1 MVCQRFATSNFVPE
15 CRRAFP
21 PSHVHASGKRFK
33 KSFRVPA
40 VILAAAMLAAC
51 AQSPVVRDGRTP
63 SSFQTVPRAPA
74 GSNRIAVACPTT
86 RPVAVT
92 RKHHVPRRTQYALGR
107 RSRGH
112 LSGGGETKSRGV
124 ASFYGHDSETASGE
138 KFDPNQLTAAHRT
151 LPFGTRLRVTNLTN
165 GRSVTVRVNDRGP
178 FVRGRTVDVSSSAA
192 AALQMTER
200 GVAKVKLDIVQ

>member
-1 MVCQRFATSNFVPE
+1 MFCQRFATSNLVPGR
-15 CRRAFP
+15 RRAFP
-21 PSHVHASGKRFK
+21 PSHVHAAGKRFK
-33 KSFRVPA
+33 KSFRIPA
-40 VILAAAMLAAC
+40 VIVAAAMLAAC
-51 AQSPVVRDGRTP
+51 AQSSVVRDGRT
-63 SSFQTVPRAPA
+63 SFQTVPRAPA
-74 GSNRIAVACPTT
+74 GSNNTAVARPTT

-107 RSRGH
+107 KSRGH
-112 LSGGGETKSRGV
+112 VNGGGETKSREV

-151 LPFGTRLRVTNLTN
+151 LPFGTRLRVTNLAN

-178 FVRGRTVDVSSSAA
+178 FVRGRSVDVSSSAA

-200 GVAKVKLDIVQ
+200 GVAKVKLDVVQ

>member
-1 MVCQRFATSNFVPE
+1 MFSQRFATSNFVPE

-51 AQSPVVRDGRTP
+51 AQSPVVRDGRTS

-74 GSNRIAVACPTT
+74 GLNRIAVARPTT
-86 RPVAVT
+86 RTLAVT

-107 RSRGH
+107 KSRGH
-112 LSGGGETKSRGV
+112 FNGG
-124 ASFYGHDSETASGE
+124 
-138 KFDPNQLTAAHRT
+138 
-151 LPFGTRLRVTNLTN
+151 
-165 GRSVTVRVNDRGP
+165 
-178 FVRGRTVDVSSSAA
+178 
-192 AALQMTER
+192 
-200 GVAKVKLDIVQ
+200 